1 MKAKIIFM
9 GTSEF
14 AVPSIRSLHE
24 AVGISLLVT
33 QPDKPAGRN
42 LKLRLSPAKEAALEL
57 GIEIYQ
63 PERIKSA
70 EALDRISSLQPQIL
84 WVAAYGQILPQ
95 SLLEVPE
102 LGAVNLHGSLLPAYR
117 GAAPIQRAIMNGDS
131 ATGATILYM
140 TAKVDTGDILLQRPE
155 LIYADDTSLTLGRR
169 LSEIGAEL
177 VLESTAVI
185 LEGRGRALAVPQ
197 DESKATYAPII
208 TKAEAEIDWSFSAE
222 RIRNLI
228 RAMIPWPTSFTYRNG
243 ERLRICRAEVKPVSG
258 GRTGEVVEIS
268 EQGILLATGQDGLLI
283 TELQPENRKCLHAAQ
298 YINGYKPACGEI
310 WGKPAKE

>member
-140 TAKVDTGDILLQRPE
+140 TAKVDAGDILLQRPE

-197 DESKATYAPII
+197 DERKATYAPII
-208 TKAEAEIDWSFSAE
+208 TKAEAEID
-222 RIRNLI
+222 
-228 RAMIPWPTSFTYRNG
+228 
-243 ERLRICRAEVKPVSG
+243 
-258 GRTGEVVEIS
+258 
-268 EQGILLATGQDGLLI
+268 
-283 TELQPENRKCLHAAQ
+283 
-298 YINGYKPACGEI
+298 
-310 WGKPAKE
+310 